1 MKLVDLIWLGQRLI
15 DTGRLETQARA
26 RGVPTAEFIVM
37 RSLLDSSPTTIT
49 ALAGRTGYAQSRV
62 STTVASLVDR
72 GWAYTGSDPADGRR
86 TLVSVPDHIR
96 QEVDEI
102 QTGTDTRTLEHLLSG
117 RSPERQQEIISA
129 LEELLDVFREQ
140 AVEEQAASADAHLR

>member
-1 MKLVDLIWLGQRLI
+1 VVVKLVDLVWLGHRLV

-37 RSLLDSSPTTIT
+37 RSLLVDSPTTIT
-49 ALAGRTGYAQSRV
+49 ALANRTGYAQSRASTAV
-62 STTVASLVDR
+62 SDLVKR

-102 QTGTDTRTLEHLLSG
+102 QTGTDTHTLERLLSG

-140 AVEEQAASADAHLR
+140 VAEEHAA

>member
-1 MKLVDLIWLGQRLI
+1 MVVKLVDLVWLGQRLV

-37 RSLLDSSPTTIT
+37 RSLLEDSPTTIT
-49 ALAGRTGYAQSRV
+49 ALAGRTGYAQSRA
-62 STTVASLVDR
+62 STAVASLVDR

-86 TLVSVPDHIR
+86 TLVSVPDRIR

-102 QTGTDTRTLEHLLSG
+102 QTGTDTHTLERLLSG

-140 AVEEQAASADAHLR
+140 AVEEHAT